1 MRTRHGRNAERYRR
15 ITSHDCYP
23 SSAFAGLSF
32 MPPTISASDLSAAVA
47 VPWRDFLERFEP
59 LRPDLYRYCR
69 YLTRSPWEA
78 DDLVQET
85 LMRSF
90 VALACLHQPVQNP
103 RAWLLRVA
111 SNIWLN
117 HVRDTREVA
126 TEPSSLPEGRA
137 PVASDPRAT
146 REAVGSLMA
155 MLSPQERAAVVLVE
169 AFDLT
174 LDETAAVLSTSI
186 GAVKSAL
193 HRGRG
198 KLADP
203 ERVMRNIPTPAVL
216 DELCKAFNARDVDRV
231 AALLLDDVTFEFPGL
246 ALEYGVEAVKK
257 GSLAGVLHGDPS
269 RAIAPE
275 YRVGLLPRPPRLEPR
290 AHRGEVLLLGW
301 YAHQDGEAV
310 RAISRVELA
319 GDRVARLRTY
329 LHAPQTVE
337 EICGE
342 LEVPFRTSGY
352 RYWW

>member
-1 MRTRHGRNAERYRR
+1 M
-15 ITSHDCYP
+15 TSVN
-23 SSAFAGLSF
+23 
-32 MPPTISASDLSAAVA
+32 DLSAAVA
-47 VPWRDFLERFEP
+47 APWRDFLERFEP

-69 YLTRSPWEA
+69 YLSRSPWEA

-90 VALACLHQPVQNP
+90 VALACLHQPVENP

-111 SNIWLN
+111 SNLWLN
-117 HVRDTREVA
+117 HVRDAREIT
-126 TEPSSLPEGRA
+126 TEPSSLEARA
-137 PVASDPRAT
+137 TVSSDPRAT

-155 MLSPQERAAVVLVE
+155 TLSPQERAAVVLVE

-174 LDETAAVLSTSI
+174 LSEAAAILSTSV
-186 GAVKSAL
+186 GTVKSAL

-203 ERVMRNIPTPAVL
+203 EPAVRKVPVPAVINA
-216 DELCKAFNARDVDRV
+216 LCEAFNARDVDRV

-246 ALEYGVEAVKK
+246 ALEYGIEAVKK

-275 YRVGLLPRPPRLEPR
+275 YREGLLPRAPRLEPR

-301 YAHQDGEAV
+301 YTHQDGEAV
-310 RAISRVELA
+310 RAISRVDLV

-329 LHAPQTVE
+329 LHAPQTLE
-337 EICGE
+337 EICRE
-342 LEVPFRTSGY
+342 LQVPFRGSGY
-352 RYWW
+352 RFWW

>member
-1 MRTRHGRNAERYRR
+1 MTRSTPPV
-15 ITSHDCYP
+15 TSVN
-23 SSAFAGLSF
+23 
-32 MPPTISASDLSAAVA
+32 DLSAAVA
-47 VPWRDFLERFEP
+47 APWRDFLERFEP

-69 YLTRSPWEA
+69 YLARSPWEA

-90 VALACLHQPVQNP
+90 VALACLHQPVDNP

-111 SNIWLN
+111 SNLWLN
-117 HVRDTREVA
+117 HVRDAREIA
-126 TEPSSLPEGRA
+126 TEPSSLSEVRA
-137 PVASDPRAT
+137 PPAPDPRAT
-146 REAVGSLMA
+146 REAVGSLVA
-155 MLSPQERAAVVLVE
+155 ALSPQERAAVVLVE
-169 AFDLT
+169 AFDLS
-174 LDETAAVLSTSI
+174 LNEAAEVLSTSV
-186 GAVKSAL
+186 GTVKSAL

-203 ERVMRNIPTPAVL
+203 EPAMRSVPVPAVL
-216 DELCKAFNARDVDRV
+216 DALCAAFNARDVESV

-246 ALEYGVEAVKK
+246 ALEYGVDAVKR

-269 RAIAPE
+269 LVIAPA
-275 YRVGLLPRPPRLEPR
+275 YRGGLLARPPRLEPR

-319 GDRVARLRTY
+319 GDRIARLRTY
-329 LHAPQTVE
+329 LHAPQTLE

-342 LEVPFRTSGY
+342 LEVPFRPSGY

>member
-1 MRTRHGRNAERYRR
+1 MTRSTPPV
-15 ITSHDCYP
+15 TSVN
-23 SSAFAGLSF
+23 
-32 MPPTISASDLSAAVA
+32 DLSAAVA
-47 VPWRDFLERFEP
+47 APWRDFLERFEP

-69 YLTRSPWEA
+69 YLSRSPWEA

-111 SNIWLN
+111 SNLWLN
-117 HVRDTREVA
+117 HVRDTREVT
-126 TEPSSLPEGRA
+126 TEPSSLLEARA
-137 PVASDPRAT
+137 PLASDPRAT
-146 REAVGSLMA
+146 REAVGSVMA
-155 MLSPQERAAVVLVE
+155 TLSPQERAAVVLVE

-174 LDETAAVLSTSI
+174 LNEAAEVLSTSV

-203 ERVMRNIPTPAVL
+203 EPEMRNVPVPAVL
-216 DELCKAFNARDVDRV
+216 DELCEAFNARDVDRV

-246 ALEYGVEAVKK
+246 ALEYGVQAVKK

-269 RAIAPE
+269 LAIAPE
-275 YRVGLLPRPPRLEPR
+275 YREGLLPRAPRLEPR

-310 RAISRVELA
+310 RAISRVELV

-329 LHAPQTVE
+329 LHAPQTLE
-337 EICGE
+337 EICRE
-342 LEVPFRTSGY
+342 LQLPFRASGY

>member
-1 MRTRHGRNAERYRR
+1 MTR
-15 ITSHDCYP
+15 
-23 SSAFAGLSF
+23 
-32 MPPTISASDLSAAVA
+32 PPPPVRSVNDLSATVA
-47 VPWRDFLERFEP
+47 APWRDFLERFEP

-69 YLTRSPWEA
+69 YLARSPWEA

-90 VALACLHQPVQNP
+90 VTLACLHQPVDNP

-111 SNIWLN
+111 SNLWLN
-117 HVRDTREVA
+117 QMRDAREVV
-126 TEPSSLPEGRA
+126 TEPSSLSGARA
-137 PVASDPRAT
+137 PIPSDPRAT
-146 REAVGSLMA
+146 REAVGSIMST
-155 MLSPQERAAVVLVE
+155 LSPQERAAVVLVE

-174 LDETAAVLSTSI
+174 LNEAAEVLSTSV

-203 ERVMRNIPTPAVL
+203 EPAMGNVPVPAAL
-216 DELCKAFNARDVDRV
+216 DELCAAFNARDVDQV
-231 AALLLDDVTFEFPGL
+231 AALLLHDVTFEFPGL
-246 ALEYGVEAVKK
+246 ALEYGVEAVRK
-257 GSLAGVLHGDPS
+257 GSLAGGLHGDPS
-269 RAIAPE
+269 RTIAPE
-275 YRVGLLPRPPRLEPR
+275 YREGLLPRPPRLEPR
-290 AHRGEVLLLGW
+290 THRGEVLLLGW

-329 LHAPQTVE
+329 LHAPETVE
-337 EICGE
+337 EICRE
-342 LEVPFRTSGY
+342 LQVPFRASGY

>member
-1 MRTRHGRNAERYRR
+1 M
-15 ITSHDCYP
+15 
-23 SSAFAGLSF
+23 LSVN
-32 MPPTISASDLSAAVA
+32 DLSAAVGP
-47 VPWRDFLERFEP
+47 PWRDFLERFEP

-69 YLTRSPWEA
+69 YLARSPWEA

-90 VALACLHQPVQNP
+90 VALGQLHQPVHNP

-111 SNIWLN
+111 SNLWLKE
-117 HVRDTREVA
+117 VRDARKVA
-126 TEPSSLPEGRA
+126 AEPSAMPEAGTLPTPDRQ
-137 PVASDPRAT
+137 DT
-146 REAVGSLMA
+146 REAVGALIA
-155 MLSPQERAAVVLVE
+155 TLSPQERAAVVLVE

-174 LDETAAVLSTSI
+174 LNEAAEVLSTSV

-203 ERVMRNIPTPAVL
+203 EPVLRTVPVPAVL
-216 DELCKAFNARDVDRV
+216 DELCEAFNARDVERV
-231 AALLLDDVTFEFPGL
+231 AALLLEDVTFEFPGL
-246 ALEYGVEAVKK
+246 ALEHGVEAVKK
-257 GSLAGVLHGDPS
+257 GSLAGALRGDPAQ
-269 RAIAPE
+269 AIAPE
-275 YRVGLLPRPPRLEPR
+275 HREGLLPRPPRLEPR

-319 GDRVARLRTY
+319 GDRIARLRTY
-329 LHAPQTVE
+329 LHAPETLE
-337 EICGE
+337 ELCRE
-342 LEVPFRTSGY
+342 LQVPFRASGY

>member
-1 MRTRHGRNAERYRR
+1 MTH
-15 ITSHDCYP
+15 P
-23 SSAFAGLSF
+23 K
-32 MPPTISASDLSAAVA
+32 PPVISANDLSVAVA
-47 VPWRDFLERFEP
+47 GPWRDFLERFEP

-69 YLTRSPWEA
+69 YLARSPWEA

-90 VALACLHQPVQNP
+90 VALACLHQPVENP

-111 SNIWLN
+111 SNLWLN
-117 HVRDTREVA
+117 HVRDVREVA
-126 TEPSSLPEGRA
+126 TEPSSLPETRA
-137 PVASDPRAT
+137 PIASDPRAT
-146 REAVGSLMA
+146 REAVGTLMA
-155 MLSPQERAAVVLVE
+155 TLSPQERAAVVLVE
-169 AFDLT
+169 AFDMT
-174 LDETAAVLSTSI
+174 LNEAAAVLSTSV

-203 ERVMRNIPTPAVL
+203 EPAMRSVPVPGVL
-216 DELCKAFNARDVDRV
+216 GELCEAFNAHDVDRV
-231 AALLLDDVTFEFPGL
+231 AALLLEDVTFEFPGL

-275 YRVGLLPRPPRLEPR
+275 YREGLLPHPPRLEPR
-290 AHRGEVLLLGW
+290 AHRGEVLLLSW

-310 RAISRVELA
+310 RAISRVELV

-329 LHAPQTVE
+329 LHTPQTLE
-337 EICGE
+337 EICRE
-342 LEVPFRTSGY
+342 LQVPFRASGY